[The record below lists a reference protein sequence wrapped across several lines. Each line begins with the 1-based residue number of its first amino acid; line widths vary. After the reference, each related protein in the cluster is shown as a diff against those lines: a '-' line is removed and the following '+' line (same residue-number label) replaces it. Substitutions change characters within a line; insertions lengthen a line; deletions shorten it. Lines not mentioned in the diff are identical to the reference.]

1 MIPFS
6 TFVPSFLFKI
16 ISNICL
22 RKKGRTSKKT
32 KEKRRIHHGIEIP
45 CFLRQLINKMKT
57 ITWPILALMAL
68 CTVIGLD
75 DIMYNFQNQ
84 GMPVITSWIIMCL
97 LYVTPYSLMVGQ
109 LGSTFDKEGGGLSS
123 WVRGT
128 DGEFLGYFTAWTYWA
143 ASIPYA
149 VDSANEIIVDLG
161 WAVTGTGTK
170 DFQYKIPTSLF
181 AILTFVVFII
191 FIIVEHHFSNSME
204 FLSTIGGGLM
214 IIMVILFVILAFFGL
229 VKSGGHM
236 ATKNFGFH
244 SIVPDFNLHYWST
257 VGMLIYAMNGCE
269 LVAPYVTKMKKPKT
283 DFPKAMIA
291 LAVMTA
297 FLTILGSFALGIYFD
312 ANHIPNDLK
321 MNGAYY
327 LFDMLGEQFGM
338 GHFLLYFWAWTS
350 LFFNCALVAVLLDAM
365 TRMLI
370 SDTGDKYMPKFL
382 RKKDKNGL
390 PVNGYILTV
399 ALSSFI
405 MILGIFLPDMND
417 IFNWLLNLNSIISPG
432 VTCWIFY
439 SFMRVRK
446 NSKKYPSKYVYIKN
460 DKVAWLVGIALL
472 IVTAVATILG
482 FAPQD
487 IKQGTGLWWYE
498 LIINIVTVVVLIGL
512 GAILPGIRR
521 REVEYGVAFDKAQWI
536 WMGILIIGS
545 IILDIW
551 LGSTKIPLRIAMIVI
566 QAVIALILTW
576 LVGRRKPAN
585 ATK

>member
-1 MIPFS
+1 MDDLTS
-6 TFVPSFLFKI
+6 T
-16 ISNICL
+16 
-22 RKKGRTSKKT
+22 
-32 KEKRRIHHGIEIP
+32 
-45 CFLRQLINKMKT
+45 NKMKA
-57 ITWPILALMAL
+57 ITWPVLTLMAL

-109 LGSTFDKEGGGLSS
+109 LGSTFSEEGGGLSS

-161 WAVTGTGTK
+161 WALTGSKG
-170 DFQYKIPTSLF
+170 FQDKIPTTMF
-181 AILTFVVFII
+181 AALTFVVFIV
-191 FIIVEHHFSNSME
+191 FIIVEHHFANSME
-204 FLSTIGGGLM
+204 FLSSIGGGLM
-214 IIMVILFVILAFFGL
+214 VIMTVLFVFLAFVGL
-229 VKSGGHM
+229 AKSGGHM
-236 ATKNFGFH
+236 ATQPFTWHTIIPKF
-244 SIVPDFNLHYWST
+244 DLHYWST

-269 LVAPYVTKMKKPKT
+269 LVAPYVTKMKKPKS
-283 DFPKAMIA
+283 DFPKAMIT
-291 LAVMTA
+291 LAIMTA
-297 FLTILGSFALGIYFD
+297 FLTILGSFSLGIYFD
-312 ANHIPNDLK
+312 AYHIPNDLK

-327 LFDMLGEQFGM
+327 VFDMVGKQFGM
-338 GHFLLYFWAWTS
+338 GKFLLYLWAWTS
-350 LFFNCALVAVLLDAM
+350 LLFNCALVAVLLDAM

-390 PVNGYILTV
+390 PINGYILTV

-417 IFNWLLNLNSIISPG
+417 IFNWLLNLNSIVSPG

-460 DKVAWLVGIALL
+460 DKLAWLVGLALL
-472 IVTAVATILG
+472 VVTAVATILG

-487 IKQGTGLWWYE
+487 VKQGSGLWWYE
-498 LIINIVTVVVLIGL
+498 LIINIVAVIVLIGL

-521 REVEYGVAFDKAQWI
+521 REEEYGIAFDKSQWI

-545 IILDIW
+545 IILDVW
-551 LGSTKIPLRIAMIVI
+551 LGSTKIPMRITMIIVEAI
-566 QAVIALILTW
+566 LALILTW
-576 LVGRRKPAN
+576 LVGRRKPLGA
-585 ATK
+585 AK

>member
-1 MIPFS
+1 MDDLTS
-6 TFVPSFLFKI
+6 T
-16 ISNICL
+16 
-22 RKKGRTSKKT
+22 
-32 KEKRRIHHGIEIP
+32 
-45 CFLRQLINKMKT
+45 NKMKA
-57 ITWPILALMAL
+57 ITWPVLTLMAL

-109 LGSTFDKEGGGLSS
+109 LGSTFSEEGGGLSS

-161 WAVTGTGTK
+161 WALTGSKG
-170 DFQYKIPTSLF
+170 FQDKIPTTMF
-181 AILTFVVFII
+181 AALTFVVFIV
-191 FIIVEHHFSNSME
+191 FIIVEHHFANSME
-204 FLSTIGGGLM
+204 FLSSIGGGLM
-214 IIMVILFVILAFFGL
+214 VIMTVLFVFLAFVGL
-229 VKSGGHM
+229 AKSGGHM
-236 ATKNFGFH
+236 ATQPFTWHTIIPKF
-244 SIVPDFNLHYWST
+244 DLHYWST

-269 LVAPYVTKMKKPKT
+269 LVAPYVTKMKKPKS
-283 DFPKAMIA
+283 DFPKAMIT
-291 LAVMTA
+291 LAIMTA
-297 FLTILGSFALGIYFD
+297 FLTILGSFSLGIYFD
-312 ANHIPNDLK
+312 AYHIPNDLK

-327 LFDMLGEQFGM
+327 VFDMVGKQFGM
-338 GHFLLYFWAWTS
+338 GKFLLYLWAWTS
-350 LFFNCALVAVLLDAM
+350 LLFNCALVAVLLDAM

-390 PVNGYILTV
+390 PINGYILTV

-417 IFNWLLNLNSIISPG
+417 IFNWLLNLNSIVSPG

-460 DKVAWLVGIALL
+460 DKLAWLVGLALL
-472 IVTAVATILG
+472 VVTAVATILG

-487 IKQGTGLWWYE
+487 VKQGSGLWWYE
-498 LIINIVTVVVLIGL
+498 LIINIVAVVVLIGL
-512 GAILPGIRR
+512 GAVLPGIRR
-521 REVEYGVAFDKAQWI
+521 REEEYGIAFDKSQWI
-536 WMGILIIGS
+536 WMGIIIIGS
-545 IILDIW
+545 IILDVW
-551 LGSTKIPLRIAMIVI
+551 LGSTKIPARITMIIVEAI
-566 QAVIALILTW
+566 AALIITW
-576 LVGRRKPAN
+576 IVGRRKPAN

>member
-1 MIPFS
+1 MDDLTS
-6 TFVPSFLFKI
+6 T
-16 ISNICL
+16 
-22 RKKGRTSKKT
+22 
-32 KEKRRIHHGIEIP
+32 
-45 CFLRQLINKMKT
+45 NKMKA
-57 ITWPILALMAL
+57 ITWPVLTLMAL

-109 LGSTFDKEGGGLSS
+109 LGSTFSEEGGGLSS

-161 WAVTGTGTK
+161 WAFTGSKG
-170 DFQYKIPTSLF
+170 FQDKIPTTMF
-181 AILTFVVFII
+181 AALTFVVFIV
-191 FIIVEHHFSNSME
+191 FIIVEHHFANSME
-204 FLSTIGGGLM
+204 FLSSIGGGLM
-214 IIMVILFVILAFFGL
+214 VIMTVLFVFLAFVGL
-229 VKSGGHM
+229 AKSGGHM
-236 ATKNFGFH
+236 ATQPFTWHTIIPKF
-244 SIVPDFNLHYWST
+244 DLHYWST

-269 LVAPYVTKMKKPKT
+269 LVAPYVTKMKKPKS
-283 DFPKAMIA
+283 DFPKAMIT
-291 LAVMTA
+291 LAIMTA

-312 ANHIPNDLK
+312 AYHIPNDLK

-327 LFDMLGEQFGM
+327 VFDMVGKQFGM
-338 GHFLLYFWAWTS
+338 GKFLLYLWAWTS
-350 LFFNCALVAVLLDAM
+350 LLFNCALVAVLLDAM

-390 PVNGYILTV
+390 PINGYILTV

-417 IFNWLLNLNSIISPG
+417 IFNWLLNLNSIVSPG

-460 DKVAWLVGIALL
+460 DKLAWLVGLALL
-472 IVTAVATILG
+472 VVTAVATILG

-487 IKQGTGLWWYE
+487 VKQGSGLWWYE
-498 LIINIVTVVVLIGL
+498 LIINIVAVIVLIGL

-521 REVEYGVAFDKAQWI
+521 REEEYGIAFDKSQWI

-545 IILDIW
+545 IILDVW
-551 LGSTKIPLRIAMIVI
+551 LGSTKIPARITMIIVEAI
-566 QAVIALILTW
+566 AALIITW
-576 LVGRRKPAN
+576 IVGRRKPAN

>member
-1 MIPFS
+1 MDDLTS
-6 TFVPSFLFKI
+6 TS
-16 ISNICL
+16 
-22 RKKGRTSKKT
+22 
-32 KEKRRIHHGIEIP
+32 
-45 CFLRQLINKMKT
+45 KMKT
-57 ITWPILALMAL
+57 ISWPVLTLMAL

-109 LGSTFDKEGGGLSS
+109 LGSTFSNEGGGLSS

-161 WAVTGTGTK
+161 WALTGSKG
-170 DFQYKIPTSLF
+170 FQDKIPTTMF
-181 AILTFVVFII
+181 AALTFVVFIV
-191 FIIVEHHFSNSME
+191 FIIVEHHFANSME
-204 FLSTIGGGLM
+204 FLSSIGGGLM
-214 IIMVILFVILAFFGL
+214 VIMTVLFVLLAFVGL
-229 VKSGGHM
+229 AKSGGHM
-236 ATKNFGFH
+236 ATQPFTWH
-244 SIVPDFNLHYWST
+244 TIVPKFDLHYWST

-269 LVAPYVTKMKKPKT
+269 LVAPYVTKMKKPKS

-291 LAVMTA
+291 LAIMTA

-312 ANHIPNDLK
+312 AYHIPNDLK

-327 LFDMLGEQFGM
+327 VFQMVGEQFGM
-338 GHFLLYFWAWTS
+338 GKFLLYLWAWTS
-350 LFFNCALVAVLLDAM
+350 LLFNCALVAVLLDAM

-390 PVNGYILTV
+390 PINGYILTV

-417 IFNWLLNLNSIISPG
+417 IFNWLLNLNSIVSPG

-439 SFMRVRK
+439 SFMRIRK
-446 NSKKYPSKYVYIKN
+446 NSAKYPSKYVYIKN
-460 DKVAWLVGIALL
+460 DKLAWLVGLALL

-487 IKQGTGLWWYE
+487 VKHGSGLWWYE
-498 LIINIVTVVVLIGL
+498 LIINIVAVIVLIGL

-521 REVEYGVAFDKAQWI
+521 REEEYGIAFDKSQWI

-545 IILDIW
+545 IILDVW
-551 LGSTKIPLRIAMIVI
+551 LGSTNLSMKIAMII
-566 QAVIALILTW
+566 IEAIIALIATW
-576 LVGRRKPAN
+576 LVGRRKPQG

>member
-1 MIPFS
+1 MDDLTS
-6 TFVPSFLFKI
+6 T
-16 ISNICL
+16 
-22 RKKGRTSKKT
+22 
-32 KEKRRIHHGIEIP
+32 
-45 CFLRQLINKMKT
+45 NKMKA
-57 ITWPILALMAL
+57 ITWPVLTLMAL

-109 LGSTFDKEGGGLSS
+109 LGSTFSEEGGGLSS

-161 WAVTGTGTK
+161 WALTGSKG
-170 DFQYKIPTSLF
+170 FQDKIPTTMF
-181 AILTFVVFII
+181 AALTFVVFIV
-191 FIIVEHHFSNSME
+191 FIIVEHHFANSME
-204 FLSTIGGGLM
+204 FLSSIGGGLM
-214 IIMVILFVILAFFGL
+214 VIMTVLFVFLAFVGL
-229 VKSGGHM
+229 AKSGGHM
-236 ATKNFGFH
+236 ATQPFTWHTIIPKF
-244 SIVPDFNLHYWST
+244 DLHYWST

-269 LVAPYVTKMKKPKT
+269 LVAPYVTKMKKPKS
-283 DFPKAMIA
+283 DFPKAMIT
-291 LAVMTA
+291 LAIMTA

-312 ANHIPNDLK
+312 AYHIPNDLK

-327 LFDMLGEQFGM
+327 VFDMVGKQFGM
-338 GHFLLYFWAWTS
+338 GKFLLYLWAWTS
-350 LFFNCALVAVLLDAM
+350 LLFNCALVAVLLDAM

-390 PVNGYILTV
+390 PINGYILTV

-417 IFNWLLNLNSIISPG
+417 IFNWLLNLNSIVSPG

-460 DKVAWLVGIALL
+460 DKLAWLVGLALL
-472 IVTAVATILG
+472 VVTAVATILG

-487 IKQGTGLWWYE
+487 VKHGSGLWWYE
-498 LIINIVTVVVLIGL
+498 LIINIVAVIVLIGL

-521 REVEYGVAFDKAQWI
+521 REEEYGIAFDRSQWI
-536 WMGILIIGS
+536 WMGIIIIGS
-545 IILDIW
+545 IILDVW
-551 LGSTKIPLRIAMIVI
+551 LGSTKIPMRIAMIINEAIV
-566 QAVIALILTW
+566 ALIATW
-576 LVGRRKPAN
+576 LVGRRKPQN

>member
-1 MIPFS
+1 MDDLTS
-6 TFVPSFLFKI
+6 T
-16 ISNICL
+16 
-22 RKKGRTSKKT
+22 
-32 KEKRRIHHGIEIP
+32 
-45 CFLRQLINKMKT
+45 NKMKA
-57 ITWPILALMAL
+57 ITWPVLTLMAL

-109 LGSTFDKEGGGLSS
+109 LGSTFSEEGGGLSS

-161 WAVTGTGTK
+161 WALTGSKG
-170 DFQYKIPTSLF
+170 FQDKIPTTMF
-181 AILTFVVFII
+181 AALTFVVFIV
-191 FIIVEHHFSNSME
+191 FIVVEHHFANSME
-204 FLSTIGGGLM
+204 FLSSIGGGLM
-214 IIMVILFVILAFFGL
+214 VIMTVLFVFLAFVGL
-229 VKSGGHM
+229 AKSGGHM
-236 ATKNFGFH
+236 ATQPFTWHTIIPKF
-244 SIVPDFNLHYWST
+244 DLHYWST

-269 LVAPYVTKMKKPKT
+269 LVAPYVTKMKKPKS
-283 DFPKAMIA
+283 DFPKAMIT
-291 LAVMTA
+291 LAIMTA
-297 FLTILGSFALGIYFD
+297 FLTILGSFSLGIYFD
-312 ANHIPNDLK
+312 AYHIPNDLK

-327 LFDMLGEQFGM
+327 VFDMVGKQFGM
-338 GHFLLYFWAWTS
+338 GKFLLYLWAWTS
-350 LFFNCALVAVLLDAM
+350 LLFNCALVAVLLDAM

-390 PVNGYILTV
+390 PINGYILTV

-417 IFNWLLNLNSIISPG
+417 IFNWLLNLNSIVSPG

-460 DKVAWLVGIALL
+460 DKLAWLVGLALL
-472 IVTAVATILG
+472 VVTAVATILG

-487 IKQGTGLWWYE
+487 VKQGSGLWWYE
-498 LIINIVTVVVLIGL
+498 LIINIVAVIVLIGL

-521 REVEYGVAFDKAQWI
+521 REEEYGIAFDKSQWI

-545 IILDIW
+545 IILGVW
-551 LGSTKIPLRIAMIVI
+551 LGSTKIPARITMIIVEAI
-566 QAVIALILTW
+566 AALIITW
-576 LVGRRKPAN
+576 LVGRRKPQGA
-585 ATK
+585 AK

>member
-1 MIPFS
+1 MDDLTS
-6 TFVPSFLFKI
+6 T
-16 ISNICL
+16 
-22 RKKGRTSKKT
+22 
-32 KEKRRIHHGIEIP
+32 
-45 CFLRQLINKMKT
+45 NKMKA
-57 ITWPILALMAL
+57 ITWPVLTLMAL

-109 LGSTFDKEGGGLSS
+109 LGSTFSEEGGGLSS

-161 WAVTGTGTK
+161 WALTGSKG
-170 DFQYKIPTSLF
+170 FQDKIPTTMF
-181 AILTFVVFII
+181 AALTFVVFIV
-191 FIIVEHHFSNSME
+191 FIIVEHHFANSME
-204 FLSTIGGGLM
+204 FLSSIGGGLM
-214 IIMVILFVILAFFGL
+214 VIMTVLFVFLAFVGL
-229 VKSGGHM
+229 AKSGGHM
-236 ATKNFGFH
+236 ATQPFTWHTIIPKF
-244 SIVPDFNLHYWST
+244 DLHYWST

-269 LVAPYVTKMKKPKT
+269 LVAPYVTKMKKPKS
-283 DFPKAMIA
+283 DFPKAMIT
-291 LAVMTA
+291 LAIMTA

-312 ANHIPNDLK
+312 AYHIPNDLK

-327 LFDMLGEQFGM
+327 VFDMVGKQFGM
-338 GHFLLYFWAWTS
+338 GKFLLYLWAWTS
-350 LFFNCALVAVLLDAM
+350 LLFNCALVAVLLDAM

-390 PVNGYILTV
+390 PINGYILTV

-460 DKVAWLVGIALL
+460 DKLAWLVGLALL
-472 IVTAVATILG
+472 VVTAVATILG

-487 IKQGTGLWWYE
+487 VKQGSGLWWYE
-498 LIINIVTVVVLIGL
+498 LIINIVAVIVLIGL

-521 REVEYGVAFDKAQWI
+521 REEEYGIAFDKSQWI
-536 WMGILIIGS
+536 WMGIIIIGS
-545 IILDIW
+545 IILDVW
-551 LGSTKIPLRIAMIVI
+551 LGSTKIPARITMIIVEAI
-566 QAVIALILTW
+566 AALIITW
-576 LVGRRKPAN
+576 IVGRRKPQQ
-585 ATK
+585 ATI

>member
-1 MIPFS
+1 MDDLTS
-6 TFVPSFLFKI
+6 T
-16 ISNICL
+16 
-22 RKKGRTSKKT
+22 
-32 KEKRRIHHGIEIP
+32 
-45 CFLRQLINKMKT
+45 NKMKA
-57 ITWPILALMAL
+57 ITWPVLTLMAL

-109 LGSTFDKEGGGLSS
+109 LGSTFSEEGGGLSS

-161 WAVTGTGTK
+161 WALTGSKG
-170 DFQYKIPTSLF
+170 FQDKIPTTMF
-181 AILTFVVFII
+181 AALTFVVFIV
-191 FIIVEHHFSNSME
+191 FIIVEHHFANSME
-204 FLSTIGGGLM
+204 FLSSIGGGLM
-214 IIMVILFVILAFFGL
+214 VIMTVLFVFLAFVGL
-229 VKSGGHM
+229 AKSGGHM
-236 ATKNFGFH
+236 ATQPFTWHTIIPKF
-244 SIVPDFNLHYWST
+244 DLHYWST

-269 LVAPYVTKMKKPKT
+269 LVAPYVTKMKKPKS
-283 DFPKAMIA
+283 DFPKAMIT
-291 LAVMTA
+291 LAIMTA

-312 ANHIPNDLK
+312 AYHIPNDLK

-327 LFDMLGEQFGM
+327 VFDMVGKQFGM
-338 GHFLLYFWAWTS
+338 GKFLLYLWAWTS
-350 LFFNCALVAVLLDAM
+350 LLFNCALVAVLLDAM

-390 PVNGYILTV
+390 PINGYILTV

-417 IFNWLLNLNSIISPG
+417 IFNWLLNLNSIVSPG

-460 DKVAWLVGIALL
+460 DKLAWLVGLALL
-472 IVTAVATILG
+472 LVTAVATILG

-487 IKQGTGLWWYE
+487 VKQGSGLWWYE
-498 LIINIVTVVVLIGL
+498 LIINIVAVIVLIGL

-521 REVEYGVAFDKAQWI
+521 REEEYGIAFDRSQWI
-536 WMGILIIGS
+536 WMGIIIVGS
-545 IILDIW
+545 IILDVW
-551 LGSTKIPLRIAMIVI
+551 LGSTKIPMRIAMIIIEAIV
-566 QAVIALILTW
+566 ALIATW
-576 LVGRRKPAN
+576 LVGRRKPQN

>member
-1 MIPFS
+1 MDDLTS
-6 TFVPSFLFKI
+6 T
-16 ISNICL
+16 
-22 RKKGRTSKKT
+22 
-32 KEKRRIHHGIEIP
+32 
-45 CFLRQLINKMKT
+45 NKMKA
-57 ITWPILALMAL
+57 ITWPVLTLMAL

-109 LGSTFDKEGGGLSS
+109 LGSTFSEEGGGLSS

-161 WAVTGTGTK
+161 WALTGSKG
-170 DFQYKIPTSLF
+170 FQDKIPTTMF
-181 AILTFVVFII
+181 AALTFVVFIV
-191 FIIVEHHFSNSME
+191 FIIVEHHFANSME
-204 FLSTIGGGLM
+204 FLSSIGGGLM
-214 IIMVILFVILAFFGL
+214 VIMTVLFVFLAFVGL
-229 VKSGGHM
+229 AKSGGHM
-236 ATKNFGFH
+236 ATQPFTRHTIIPKF
-244 SIVPDFNLHYWST
+244 DLHYWST

-269 LVAPYVTKMKKPKT
+269 LVAPYVTKMKKPKS
-283 DFPKAMIA
+283 DFPKAMIT
-291 LAVMTA
+291 LAIMTA

-312 ANHIPNDLK
+312 AYHIPNDLK

-327 LFDMLGEQFGM
+327 VFDMVGKQFGM
-338 GHFLLYFWAWTS
+338 GKFLLYLWAWTS
-350 LFFNCALVAVLLDAM
+350 LLFNCALVAVLLDAM

-390 PVNGYILTV
+390 PINGYILTV

-417 IFNWLLNLNSIISPG
+417 IFNWLLNLNSIVSPG

-460 DKVAWLVGIALL
+460 DKLAWLVGLALL
-472 IVTAVATILG
+472 VVTAVATILG

-487 IKQGTGLWWYE
+487 VKQGSGLWWYE
-498 LIINIVTVVVLIGL
+498 LIINIVAVIVLIGL
-512 GAILPGIRR
+512 GTILPGIRR
-521 REVEYGVAFDKAQWI
+521 REEEYGIAFDKSQWI

-551 LGSTKIPLRIAMIVI
+551 LGSTKLPMRIALIVI
-566 QAVIALILTW
+566 EAVVALILTW

>member
-1 MIPFS
+1 MDDLTS
-6 TFVPSFLFKI
+6 T
-16 ISNICL
+16 
-22 RKKGRTSKKT
+22 
-32 KEKRRIHHGIEIP
+32 
-45 CFLRQLINKMKT
+45 NKMKA
-57 ITWPILALMAL
+57 ITWPVLTLMAL

-109 LGSTFDKEGGGLSS
+109 LGSTFSEEGGGLSS

-161 WAVTGTGTK
+161 WALTGSKG
-170 DFQYKIPTSLF
+170 FQDKIPTTMF
-181 AILTFVVFII
+181 AALTFVVFIV
-191 FIIVEHHFSNSME
+191 FIIVEHHFANSME
-204 FLSTIGGGLM
+204 FLSSIGGGLM
-214 IIMVILFVILAFFGL
+214 VIMTVLFVFLAFVGL
-229 VKSGGHM
+229 AKSGGHM
-236 ATKNFGFH
+236 ATQPFTWHTIIPKF
-244 SIVPDFNLHYWST
+244 DLHYWST

-269 LVAPYVTKMKKPKT
+269 LVAPYVTKMKKPKS
-283 DFPKAMIA
+283 DFPKAMIT
-291 LAVMTA
+291 LAIMTA

-312 ANHIPNDLK
+312 AYHIPNDLK

-327 LFDMLGEQFGM
+327 VFDMVGKQFGM
-338 GHFLLYFWAWTS
+338 GKFLLYLWAWTS
-350 LFFNCALVAVLLDAM
+350 LLFNCALVAVLLDAM

-390 PVNGYILTV
+390 PINGYILTV

-417 IFNWLLNLNSIISPG
+417 IFNWLLNLNSIVSPG

-460 DKVAWLVGIALL
+460 DKLAWLVGLALL
-472 IVTAVATILG
+472 VVTAVATILG

-487 IKQGTGLWWYE
+487 VKQGSGLWWYE
-498 LIINIVTVVVLIGL
+498 LIINIVAVIVLIGL

-521 REVEYGVAFDKAQWI
+521 REEEYGIAFDKSQWI

-545 IILDIW
+545 IILDVW
-551 LGSTKIPLRIAMIVI
+551 LGSTKISARITMIIVEAI
-566 QAVIALILTW
+566 AALIITW
-576 LVGRRKPAN
+576 IVGRRKPAN

>member
-1 MIPFS
+1 MDDLTS
-6 TFVPSFLFKI
+6 T
-16 ISNICL
+16 
-22 RKKGRTSKKT
+22 
-32 KEKRRIHHGIEIP
+32 
-45 CFLRQLINKMKT
+45 NKMKA
-57 ITWPILALMAL
+57 ITWPVLTLMAL

-109 LGSTFDKEGGGLSS
+109 LGSTFSEEGGGLSS

-161 WAVTGTGTK
+161 WALTGSKG
-170 DFQYKIPTSLF
+170 FQDKIPTTMF
-181 AILTFVVFII
+181 AALTFVVFIV
-191 FIIVEHHFSNSME
+191 FIIVEHHFANSME
-204 FLSTIGGGLM
+204 FLSSIGGGLM
-214 IIMVILFVILAFFGL
+214 VIMTVLFVFLAFVGL
-229 VKSGGHM
+229 AKSGGHM
-236 ATKNFGFH
+236 ATQPFTWHTIIPKF
-244 SIVPDFNLHYWST
+244 DLHYWST

-269 LVAPYVTKMKKPKT
+269 LVAPYVTKMKKPKS
-283 DFPKAMIA
+283 DFPKAMIT
-291 LAVMTA
+291 LAIMTA
-297 FLTILGSFALGIYFD
+297 FLTILGSFSLGIYFD
-312 ANHIPNDLK
+312 AYHIPNDLK

-327 LFDMLGEQFGM
+327 VFDMVGKQFGM
-338 GHFLLYFWAWTS
+338 GKFLLYLWAWTS
-350 LFFNCALVAVLLDAM
+350 LLFNCALVAVLLDAM

-390 PVNGYILTV
+390 PINGYILTV

-417 IFNWLLNLNSIISPG
+417 IFNWLLNLNSIVSPG

-460 DKVAWLVGIALL
+460 DKLAWLVGLALL
-472 IVTAVATILG
+472 VVTAVATILG

-487 IKQGTGLWWYE
+487 VKQGTGLWWYE
-498 LIINIVTVVVLIGL
+498 LIINIVAVVVLIGL
-512 GAILPGIRR
+512 GAVLPGIRR
-521 REVEYGVAFDKAQWI
+521 REEEYGIAFDKSQWI
-536 WMGILIIGS
+536 WMGIIIIGS
-545 IILDIW
+545 IILDVW
-551 LGSTKIPLRIAMIVI
+551 LGSTKIPARITMIIVEAI
-566 QAVIALILTW
+566 AALIITW
-576 LVGRRKPAN
+576 IVGRRKPAN

>member
-1 MIPFS
+1 MDDLTS
-6 TFVPSFLFKI
+6 T
-16 ISNICL
+16 
-22 RKKGRTSKKT
+22 
-32 KEKRRIHHGIEIP
+32 
-45 CFLRQLINKMKT
+45 NKMKA
-57 ITWPILALMAL
+57 ITWPVLTLMAL

-109 LGSTFDKEGGGLSS
+109 LGSTFSEEGGGLSS

-161 WAVTGTGTK
+161 WALTGSKG
-170 DFQYKIPTSLF
+170 FQDKIPTTMF
-181 AILTFVVFII
+181 AALTFVVFIV
-191 FIIVEHHFSNSME
+191 FIIVEHHFANSME
-204 FLSTIGGGLM
+204 FLSSIGGGLM
-214 IIMVILFVILAFFGL
+214 VIMTVLFVFLAFVGL
-229 VKSGGHM
+229 AKSGGHM
-236 ATKNFGFH
+236 ATQPFTWHTIIPKF
-244 SIVPDFNLHYWST
+244 DLHYWST

-269 LVAPYVTKMKKPKT
+269 LVAPYVTKMKKPKS
-283 DFPKAMIA
+283 DFPKAMIT
-291 LAVMTA
+291 LAIMTA
-297 FLTILGSFALGIYFD
+297 FLTILGSFSLGIYFD
-312 ANHIPNDLK
+312 AYHIPNDLK

-327 LFDMLGEQFGM
+327 VFDMVGKQFGM
-338 GHFLLYFWAWTS
+338 GKFLLYLWAWTS
-350 LFFNCALVAVLLDAM
+350 LLFNCALVAVLLDAM

-390 PVNGYILTV
+390 PINGYILTV

-417 IFNWLLNLNSIISPG
+417 IFNWLLNLNSIVSPG

-460 DKVAWLVGIALL
+460 DKLAWLVGLALL
-472 IVTAVATILG
+472 VVTAVATILG

-487 IKQGTGLWWYE
+487 VKQGSGLWWYE
-498 LIINIVTVVVLIGL
+498 LIINIVAVIVLIGL

-521 REVEYGVAFDKAQWI
+521 REEEYGIAFDKSQWI

-545 IILDIW
+545 IILDVW
-551 LGSTKIPLRIAMIVI
+551 LGSTKIPARITMIIVEAI
-566 QAVIALILTW
+566 AALIITW

>member
-1 MIPFS
+1 MDDLTS
-6 TFVPSFLFKI
+6 T
-16 ISNICL
+16 
-22 RKKGRTSKKT
+22 
-32 KEKRRIHHGIEIP
+32 
-45 CFLRQLINKMKT
+45 NKMKA
-57 ITWPILALMAL
+57 ITWPVLTLMAL

-109 LGSTFDKEGGGLSS
+109 LGSTFSSEGGGLSS

-143 ASIPYA
+143 ASLPYA

-161 WAVTGTGTK
+161 WALTGSKG
-170 DFQYKIPTSLF
+170 FQDKIPTTMF
-181 AILTFVVFII
+181 AALTFVVFIV
-191 FIIVEHHFSNSME
+191 FIIVEHHFANSME
-204 FLSTIGGGLM
+204 FLSSIGGGLM
-214 IIMVILFVILAFFGL
+214 VIMTVLFVFLAFVGL
-229 VKSGGHM
+229 AKSGGHM
-236 ATKNFGFH
+236 ATQPFTWHTIIPKF
-244 SIVPDFNLHYWST
+244 DLHYWST

-269 LVAPYVTKMKKPKT
+269 LVAPYVTKMKKPKS

-291 LAVMTA
+291 LAIMTA

-312 ANHIPNDLK
+312 AYHIPNDLK

-327 LFDMLGEQFGM
+327 VFDMVGKQFGM
-338 GHFLLYFWAWTS
+338 GKFLLYLWAWTS
-350 LFFNCALVAVLLDAM
+350 LLFNCALVAVLLDAM

-390 PVNGYILTV
+390 PINGYILTV

-417 IFNWLLNLNSIISPG
+417 IFNWLLNLNSIVSPG

-460 DKVAWLVGIALL
+460 DKLAWLVGLALL
-472 IVTAVATILG
+472 LVTAVATILG

-487 IKQGTGLWWYE
+487 VKQGSGLWWYE
-498 LIINIVTVVVLIGL
+498 LIINIVAVIVLIGL

-521 REVEYGVAFDKAQWI
+521 REEEYGIAFDRSQWI
-536 WMGILIIGS
+536 WMGIIIIGS
-545 IILDIW
+545 IILDVW
-551 LGSTKIPLRIAMIVI
+551 LGSTKIPMRIAMIIIEAIV
-566 QAVIALILTW
+566 ALIATW
-576 LVGRRKPAN
+576 LVGRRKPQN

>member
-1 MIPFS
+1 MDDLTS
-6 TFVPSFLFKI
+6 T
-16 ISNICL
+16 
-22 RKKGRTSKKT
+22 
-32 KEKRRIHHGIEIP
+32 
-45 CFLRQLINKMKT
+45 NKMKA
-57 ITWPILALMAL
+57 ITWPVLTLMAL

-109 LGSTFDKEGGGLSS
+109 LGSTFSEEGGGLSS

-161 WAVTGTGTK
+161 WALTGSKG
-170 DFQYKIPTSLF
+170 FQDKIPTTMF
-181 AILTFVVFII
+181 AALTFVVFIV
-191 FIIVEHHFSNSME
+191 FIVVEHHFANSME
-204 FLSTIGGGLM
+204 FLSSIGGGLM
-214 IIMVILFVILAFFGL
+214 VIMTVLFVFLAFVGL
-229 VKSGGHM
+229 AKSGGHM
-236 ATKNFGFH
+236 ATQPFTWHTIIPKF
-244 SIVPDFNLHYWST
+244 DLHYWST

-269 LVAPYVTKMKKPKT
+269 LVAPYVTKMKKPKS
-283 DFPKAMIA
+283 DFPKAMIT
-291 LAVMTA
+291 LAIMTA

-312 ANHIPNDLK
+312 AYHIPNDLK

-327 LFDMLGEQFGM
+327 VFDMVGKQFGM
-338 GHFLLYFWAWTS
+338 GKFLLYLWAWTS
-350 LFFNCALVAVLLDAM
+350 LLFNCALVAVLLDAM

-390 PVNGYILTV
+390 PINGYILTV

-417 IFNWLLNLNSIISPG
+417 IFNWLLNLNSIVSPG

-460 DKVAWLVGIALL
+460 DKLAWIVGLALL
-472 IVTAVATILG
+472 VVTAVATILG

-487 IKQGTGLWWYE
+487 VKQGTGLWWYE
-498 LIINIVTVVVLIGL
+498 LIINIVAVVVLIGL
-512 GAILPGIRR
+512 GAVLPGIRR
-521 REVEYGVAFDKAQWI
+521 REEEYGIAFDKSQWI
-536 WMGILIIGS
+536 WMGIIIIGS
-545 IILDIW
+545 IILDVW
-551 LGSTKIPLRIAMIVI
+551 LGSTKIPARITMIIVEAI
-566 QAVIALILTW
+566 AALIITW
-576 LVGRRKPAN
+576 IVGRRKPAN

>member
-1 MIPFS
+1 MDDLTS
-6 TFVPSFLFKI
+6 T
-16 ISNICL
+16 
-22 RKKGRTSKKT
+22 
-32 KEKRRIHHGIEIP
+32 
-45 CFLRQLINKMKT
+45 NKMKT

-161 WAVTGTGTK
+161 WAVTGTK
-170 DFQYKIPTSLF
+170 DFQDKIPTSLF

-446 NSKKYPSKYVYIKN
+446 NSKKYPSKYVYIKS

>member
-1 MIPFS
+1 MDDLTS
-6 TFVPSFLFKI
+6 T
-16 ISNICL
+16 
-22 RKKGRTSKKT
+22 
-32 KEKRRIHHGIEIP
+32 
-45 CFLRQLINKMKT
+45 NKMKA
-57 ITWPILALMAL
+57 ITWPVLTLMAL

-109 LGSTFDKEGGGLSS
+109 LGSTFSEEGGGLSS

-161 WAVTGTGTK
+161 WALTGSKG
-170 DFQYKIPTSLF
+170 FQDKIPTTMF
-181 AILTFVVFII
+181 AALTFVVFIV
-191 FIIVEHHFSNSME
+191 FIIVEHHFANSME
-204 FLSTIGGGLM
+204 FLSSIGGGLM
-214 IIMVILFVILAFFGL
+214 VIMTVLFVFLAFVGL
-229 VKSGGHM
+229 AKSGGHM
-236 ATKNFGFH
+236 ATQPFTWHTIIPKF
-244 SIVPDFNLHYWST
+244 DLHYWST

-269 LVAPYVTKMKKPKT
+269 LVAPYVTKMKKPKS
-283 DFPKAMIA
+283 DFPKAMIT
-291 LAVMTA
+291 LAIMTA

-312 ANHIPNDLK
+312 AYHIPNDLK

-327 LFDMLGEQFGM
+327 VFDMVGKQFGM
-338 GHFLLYFWAWTS
+338 GKFLLYLWAWTS
-350 LFFNCALVAVLLDAM
+350 LLFNCALVAVLLDAM

-390 PVNGYILTV
+390 PINGYILTV

-417 IFNWLLNLNSIISPG
+417 IFNWLLNLNSIVSPG

-460 DKVAWLVGIALL
+460 DKLAWLVGLALL
-472 IVTAVATILG
+472 VVTAVATILG

-487 IKQGTGLWWYE
+487 VKHGSGLWWYE
-498 LIINIVTVVVLIGL
+498 LIINIVAVIVLIGL

-521 REVEYGVAFDKAQWI
+521 REEEYGIAFDRSQWI
-536 WMGILIIGS
+536 WMGIIIIGS
-545 IILDIW
+545 IILDVW
-551 LGSTKIPLRIAMIVI
+551 LGSTKIPMRIAMIIIEAIV
-566 QAVIALILTW
+566 ALIATW
-576 LVGRRKPAN
+576 LVGRRKPQN
-585 ATK
+585 TTK

>member
-1 MIPFS
+1 MDDLTS
-6 TFVPSFLFKI
+6 T
-16 ISNICL
+16 
-22 RKKGRTSKKT
+22 
-32 KEKRRIHHGIEIP
+32 
-45 CFLRQLINKMKT
+45 NKMKT

-161 WAVTGTGTK
+161 WAVTGTK

-236 ATKNFGFH
+236 AAKNFGFH
-244 SIVPDFNLHYWST
+244 SIVPDFDLHYWST

-370 SDTGDKYMPKFL
+370 SNTGDKYMPKFL

-521 REVEYGVAFDKAQWI
+521 REVEYGVAFDKVQWI

-576 LVGRRKPAN
+576 VVGRRKPAN

>member
-1 MIPFS
+1 MDDLTS
-6 TFVPSFLFKI
+6 T
-16 ISNICL
+16 
-22 RKKGRTSKKT
+22 
-32 KEKRRIHHGIEIP
+32 
-45 CFLRQLINKMKT
+45 NKMKA
-57 ITWPILALMAL
+57 ITWPVLTLMAL

-109 LGSTFDKEGGGLSS
+109 LGSTFSEEGGGLSS

-161 WAVTGTGTK
+161 WALTGSKG
-170 DFQYKIPTSLF
+170 FQDKIPTTMF
-181 AILTFVVFII
+181 AALTFVVFIV
-191 FIIVEHHFSNSME
+191 FIIVEHHFANSME
-204 FLSTIGGGLM
+204 FLSSIGGGLM
-214 IIMVILFVILAFFGL
+214 VIMTVLFVFLAFVGL
-229 VKSGGHM
+229 AKSGGHM
-236 ATKNFGFH
+236 ATQPFTWHTIIPKF
-244 SIVPDFNLHYWST
+244 DLHYWST

-269 LVAPYVTKMKKPKT
+269 LVAPYVTKMKKPKS
-283 DFPKAMIA
+283 DFPKAMIT
-291 LAVMTA
+291 LAIMTA
-297 FLTILGSFALGIYFD
+297 FLTILGSFSLGIYFD
-312 ANHIPNDLK
+312 AYHIPNDLK

-327 LFDMLGEQFGM
+327 VFDMVGKQFGM
-338 GHFLLYFWAWTS
+338 GKFLLYLWAWTS
-350 LFFNCALVAVLLDAM
+350 LLFNCALVAVLLDAM

-390 PVNGYILTV
+390 PINGYILTV

-417 IFNWLLNLNSIISPG
+417 IFNWLLNLNSIVSPG

-460 DKVAWLVGIALL
+460 DKLAWLVGLALL
-472 IVTAVATILG
+472 VVTAVATILG

-487 IKQGTGLWWYE
+487 VKQGSGLWWYE
-498 LIINIVTVVVLIGL
+498 LIINIVAVIVLIGL

-521 REVEYGVAFDKAQWI
+521 REEEYGIAFDKSQWI
-536 WMGILIIGS
+536 WMGIIIIGS
-545 IILDIW
+545 IILDVW
-551 LGSTKIPLRIAMIVI
+551 LGSTKIPARITMIIVEAI
-566 QAVIALILTW
+566 AALIITW
-576 LVGRRKPAN
+576 IVGRRKPQQ

>member
-1 MIPFS
+1 MDDLTS
-6 TFVPSFLFKI
+6 TK
-16 ISNICL
+16 
-22 RKKGRTSKKT
+22 
-32 KEKRRIHHGIEIP
+32 
-45 CFLRQLINKMKT
+45 KMKA
-57 ITWPILALMAL
+57 ITWPVLTLMAL

-109 LGSTFDKEGGGLSS
+109 LGSTFSEEGGGLSS

-161 WAVTGTGTK
+161 WALTGSKG
-170 DFQYKIPTSLF
+170 FQDKIPTTMF
-181 AILTFVVFII
+181 AALTFVVFIV
-191 FIIVEHHFSNSME
+191 FIIVEHHFANSME
-204 FLSTIGGGLM
+204 FLSSIGGGLM
-214 IIMVILFVILAFFGL
+214 VIMTVLFVFLAFVGL
-229 VKSGGHM
+229 AKSGGHM
-236 ATKNFGFH
+236 ATQPFTWHTIIPKF
-244 SIVPDFNLHYWST
+244 DLHYWST

-269 LVAPYVTKMKKPKT
+269 LVAPYVTKMKKPKS
-283 DFPKAMIA
+283 DFPKAMIT
-291 LAVMTA
+291 LAIMTA
-297 FLTILGSFALGIYFD
+297 FLTILGSFSLGIYFD
-312 ANHIPNDLK
+312 AYHIPNDLK

-327 LFDMLGEQFGM
+327 VFDMVGKQFGM
-338 GHFLLYFWAWTS
+338 GKFLLYLWAWTS
-350 LFFNCALVAVLLDAM
+350 LLFNCALVAVLLDAM

-390 PVNGYILTV
+390 PINGYILTV

-417 IFNWLLNLNSIISPG
+417 IFNWLLNLNSIVSPG

-460 DKVAWLVGIALL
+460 DKLAWLVGLALL
-472 IVTAVATILG
+472 VVTAVATILG

-487 IKQGTGLWWYE
+487 VKQGSGLWWYE
-498 LIINIVTVVVLIGL
+498 LIINIVAVIVLIGL

-521 REVEYGVAFDKAQWI
+521 REEEYGIAFDKSQWI

-545 IILDIW
+545 IILDVW
-551 LGSTKIPLRIAMIVI
+551 LGSTKIPMRITMIIVEAI
-566 QAVIALILTW
+566 LALILTW
-576 LVGRRKPAN
+576 LVGRRKPQGA
-585 ATK
+585 AK

>member
-1 MIPFS
+1 MQL
-6 TFVPSFLFKI
+6 TL
-16 ISNICL
+16 L
-22 RKKGRTSKKT
+22 T
-32 KEKRRIHHGIEIP
+32 KS
-45 CFLRQLINKMKT
+45 LL
-57 ITWPILALMAL
+57 TWS
-68 CTVIGLD
+68 V
-75 DIMYNFQNQ
+75 
-84 GMPVITSWIIMCL
+84 
-97 LYVTPYSLMVGQ
+97 
-109 LGSTFDKEGGGLSS
+109 
-123 WVRGT
+123 
-128 DGEFLGYFTAWTYWA
+128 
-143 ASIPYA
+143 
-149 VDSANEIIVDLG
+149 
-161 WAVTGTGTK
+161 TGTK

-498 LIINIVTVVVLIGL
+498 LIINIITVIVLIGL
-512 GAILPGIRR
+512 GAILLDDVKLNTALLLIKHNGF
-521 REVEYGVAFDKAQWI
+521 GWAF
-536 WMGILIIGS
+536 
-545 IILDIW
+545 
-551 LGSTKIPLRIAMIVI
+551 
-566 QAVIALILTW
+566 
-576 LVGRRKPAN
+576 
-585 ATK
+585 

>member
-1 MIPFS
+1 MDDLTS
-6 TFVPSFLFKI
+6 T
-16 ISNICL
+16 
-22 RKKGRTSKKT
+22 
-32 KEKRRIHHGIEIP
+32 
-45 CFLRQLINKMKT
+45 NKMKA
-57 ITWPILALMAL
+57 ITWPVLTLMAL

-109 LGSTFDKEGGGLSS
+109 LGSTFSSEGGGLSS

-143 ASIPYA
+143 ASLPYA

-161 WAVTGTGTK
+161 WALTGSKG
-170 DFQYKIPTSLF
+170 FQDKIPTTMF
-181 AILTFVVFII
+181 AALTFVVFIV
-191 FIIVEHHFSNSME
+191 FIIVEHHFANSME
-204 FLSTIGGGLM
+204 FLSSIGGGLM
-214 IIMVILFVILAFFGL
+214 VIMTVLFVFLAFVGL
-229 VKSGGHM
+229 AKSGGHM
-236 ATKNFGFH
+236 ATQPFTWHTIIPKF
-244 SIVPDFNLHYWST
+244 DLHYWST

-269 LVAPYVTKMKKPKT
+269 LVAPYVTKMKKPKS

-291 LAVMTA
+291 LAIMTA

-312 ANHIPNDLK
+312 AYHIPNDLK

-327 LFDMLGEQFGM
+327 VFDMVGKQFGM
-338 GHFLLYFWAWTS
+338 GKFLLYLWAWTS
-350 LFFNCALVAVLLDAM
+350 LLFNCALVAVLLDAM

-390 PVNGYILTV
+390 PINGYILTV

-417 IFNWLLNLNSIISPG
+417 IFNWLLNLNSIVSPG

-460 DKVAWLVGIALL
+460 DKLAWLVGLALL
-472 IVTAVATILG
+472 VVTAVATILG

-487 IKQGTGLWWYE
+487 VKQGSGLWWYE
-498 LIINIVTVVVLIGL
+498 LIINIVAVIVLIGL

-521 REVEYGVAFDKAQWI
+521 REEEYDIAFDRSQWI
-536 WMGILIIGS
+536 WMGILITGS
-545 IILDIW
+545 IVLDVW
-551 LGSTKIPLRIAMIVI
+551 LGSTKIPMRIAMIIIEAIV
-566 QAVIALILTW
+566 ALIATW
-576 LVGRRKPAN
+576 LVGRRKPQN

>member
-1 MIPFS
+1 MDDLTS
-6 TFVPSFLFKI
+6 TK
-16 ISNICL
+16 
-22 RKKGRTSKKT
+22 
-32 KEKRRIHHGIEIP
+32 
-45 CFLRQLINKMKT
+45 KMKA
-57 ITWPILALMAL
+57 ITWPVLTLMAL

-109 LGSTFDKEGGGLSS
+109 LGSTFSEEGGGLSS

-161 WAVTGTGTK
+161 WALTGSKG
-170 DFQYKIPTSLF
+170 FQDKIPTTMF
-181 AILTFVVFII
+181 AALTFVVFIV
-191 FIIVEHHFSNSME
+191 FIIVEHHFANSME
-204 FLSTIGGGLM
+204 FLSSIGGGLM
-214 IIMVILFVILAFFGL
+214 VIMTVLFVFLAFVGL
-229 VKSGGHM
+229 AKSGGHM
-236 ATKNFGFH
+236 ATQPFTWHTIIPKF
-244 SIVPDFNLHYWST
+244 DLHYWST

-269 LVAPYVTKMKKPKT
+269 LVAPYVTKMKKPKS
-283 DFPKAMIA
+283 DFPKAMIT
-291 LAVMTA
+291 LAIMTA
-297 FLTILGSFALGIYFD
+297 FLTILGSFSLGIYFD
-312 ANHIPNDLK
+312 AYHIPNDLK

-327 LFDMLGEQFGM
+327 VFDMVGKQFGM
-338 GHFLLYFWAWTS
+338 GKFLLYLWAWTS
-350 LFFNCALVAVLLDAM
+350 LLFNCALVAVLLDAM

-390 PVNGYILTV
+390 PINGYILTV

-417 IFNWLLNLNSIISPG
+417 IFNWLLNLNSIVSPG

-460 DKVAWLVGIALL
+460 DKLAWLVGLALL
-472 IVTAVATILG
+472 VVTAVATILG

-487 IKQGTGLWWYE
+487 VKQGTGLWWYE
-498 LIINIVTVVVLIGL
+498 LIINIVAVVVLIGL
-512 GAILPGIRR
+512 GAVLPGIRR
-521 REVEYGVAFDKAQWI
+521 REEEYGIAFDKSQWI
-536 WMGILIIGS
+536 WMGIIIIGS
-545 IILDIW
+545 IILDVW
-551 LGSTKIPLRIAMIVI
+551 LGSTKIPARITMIIVEAI
-566 QAVIALILTW
+566 AALIITW
-576 LVGRRKPAN
+576 IVGRRKPAN

>member
-1 MIPFS
+1 MDDLTS
-6 TFVPSFLFKI
+6 T
-16 ISNICL
+16 
-22 RKKGRTSKKT
+22 
-32 KEKRRIHHGIEIP
+32 
-45 CFLRQLINKMKT
+45 NKMKA
-57 ITWPILALMAL
+57 ITWPVLTLMAL

-109 LGSTFDKEGGGLSS
+109 LGSTFSEEGGGLSS

-161 WAVTGTGTK
+161 WALTGSKG
-170 DFQYKIPTSLF
+170 FQDKIPTTMF
-181 AILTFVVFII
+181 AALTFVVFII
-191 FIIVEHHFSNSME
+191 FIIVEHHFANSME
-204 FLSTIGGGLM
+204 FLSSIGGGLM
-214 IIMVILFVILAFFGL
+214 VIMTVLFVFLAFVGL
-229 VKSGGHM
+229 AKSGGHM
-236 ATKNFGFH
+236 ATQPFTWHTIIPKF
-244 SIVPDFNLHYWST
+244 DLHYWST

-269 LVAPYVTKMKKPKT
+269 LVAPYVTKMKKPKS
-283 DFPKAMIA
+283 DFPKAMIT
-291 LAVMTA
+291 LAIMTA

-312 ANHIPNDLK
+312 AYHIPNDLK

-327 LFDMLGEQFGM
+327 VFDMVGKQFGM
-338 GHFLLYFWAWTS
+338 GKFLLYLWAWTS
-350 LFFNCALVAVLLDAM
+350 LLFNCALVAILLDAM

-390 PVNGYILTV
+390 PINGYILTV

-417 IFNWLLNLNSIISPG
+417 IFNWLLNLNSIVSPG

-460 DKVAWLVGIALL
+460 DKLAWLVGLALL
-472 IVTAVATILG
+472 LVTAVATILG

-487 IKQGTGLWWYE
+487 VKQGSGLWWYE
-498 LIINIVTVVVLIGL
+498 LIINIVAVIILIGL

-521 REVEYGVAFDKAQWI
+521 REEEYGIAFDRSQWI
-536 WMGILIIGS
+536 WMGIIIIGS
-545 IILDIW
+545 IILDVW
-551 LGSTKIPLRIAMIVI
+551 LGSTKIPMRIAMIIIEAIV
-566 QAVIALILTW
+566 ALIATW
-576 LVGRRKPAN
+576 LVGRRKPQN

>member
-1 MIPFS
+1 MDDLTS
-6 TFVPSFLFKI
+6 T
-16 ISNICL
+16 
-22 RKKGRTSKKT
+22 
-32 KEKRRIHHGIEIP
+32 
-45 CFLRQLINKMKT
+45 NKMKA
-57 ITWPILALMAL
+57 ITWPVLTLMAL

-109 LGSTFDKEGGGLSS
+109 LGSTFSEEGGGLSS

-161 WAVTGTGTK
+161 WALTGSKG
-170 DFQYKIPTSLF
+170 FQDKIPTTMF
-181 AILTFVVFII
+181 AALTFVVFIV
-191 FIIVEHHFSNSME
+191 FIVVEHHFANSME
-204 FLSTIGGGLM
+204 FLSSIGGGLM
-214 IIMVILFVILAFFGL
+214 VIMTVLFVFLAFVGL
-229 VKSGGHM
+229 AKSGGHM
-236 ATKNFGFH
+236 ATQPFTWHTIIPKF
-244 SIVPDFNLHYWST
+244 DLHYWST

-269 LVAPYVTKMKKPKT
+269 LVAPYVTKMKKPKS
-283 DFPKAMIA
+283 DFPKAMIT
-291 LAVMTA
+291 LAIMTA
-297 FLTILGSFALGIYFD
+297 FLTILGSFSLGIYFD
-312 ANHIPNDLK
+312 AYHIPNDLK

-327 LFDMLGEQFGM
+327 VFDMVGKQFGM
-338 GHFLLYFWAWTS
+338 GKFLLYLWAWTS
-350 LFFNCALVAVLLDAM
+350 LLFNCALVAVLLDAM

-390 PVNGYILTV
+390 PINGYILTV

-417 IFNWLLNLNSIISPG
+417 IFNWLLNLNSIVSPG

-460 DKVAWLVGIALL
+460 DKLAWLVGLALL
-472 IVTAVATILG
+472 VVTAVATILG

-487 IKQGTGLWWYE
+487 VKQGSGLWWYE
-498 LIINIVTVVVLIGL
+498 LIINIVAVIVLIGL

-521 REVEYGVAFDKAQWI
+521 REEEYGIAFDKSQWI
-536 WMGILIIGS
+536 WMGIIIIGS
-545 IILDIW
+545 IILDVW
-551 LGSTKIPLRIAMIVI
+551 LGSTKIPAKITMIIVEAIA
-566 QAVIALILTW
+566 ALIITW
-576 LVGRRKPAN
+576 IVGRRKPAN

>member
-1 MIPFS
+1 MDDLTS
-6 TFVPSFLFKI
+6 T
-16 ISNICL
+16 
-22 RKKGRTSKKT
+22 
-32 KEKRRIHHGIEIP
+32 
-45 CFLRQLINKMKT
+45 NKMKA
-57 ITWPILALMAL
+57 ITWPVLTLMAL

-109 LGSTFDKEGGGLSS
+109 LGSTFSEEGGGLSS

-161 WAVTGTGTK
+161 WALTGSKG
-170 DFQYKIPTSLF
+170 FQDKIPTTMF
-181 AILTFVVFII
+181 AALTFVVFIV
-191 FIIVEHHFSNSME
+191 FIIVEHHFANSME
-204 FLSTIGGGLM
+204 FLSSIGGGLM
-214 IIMVILFVILAFFGL
+214 VIMTVLFVFLAFVGL
-229 VKSGGHM
+229 AKSGGHM
-236 ATKNFGFH
+236 ATQPFTWHTIIPKF
-244 SIVPDFNLHYWST
+244 DLHYWST

-269 LVAPYVTKMKKPKT
+269 LVAPYVTKMKKPKS
-283 DFPKAMIA
+283 DFPKAMIT
-291 LAVMTA
+291 LAIMTA

-312 ANHIPNDLK
+312 AYHIPNDLK

-327 LFDMLGEQFGM
+327 VFDMVGKQFGM
-338 GHFLLYFWAWTS
+338 GKFLLYLWAWTS
-350 LFFNCALVAVLLDAM
+350 LLFNCALVAVLLDAM

-390 PVNGYILTV
+390 PINGYILTV

-417 IFNWLLNLNSIISPG
+417 IFNWLLNLNSIVSPG

-460 DKVAWLVGIALL
+460 DKLAWLVGLALL
-472 IVTAVATILG
+472 VVTAVATILG

-487 IKQGTGLWWYE
+487 VKQGSGLWWYE
-498 LIINIVTVVVLIGL
+498 LIINIVAVIVLIGL

-521 REVEYGVAFDKAQWI
+521 REEEYGIAFDRSQWI

-545 IILDIW
+545 IVLDVW
-551 LGSTKIPLRIAMIVI
+551 LGSTKIPMRIAMIIVEAI
-566 QAVIALILTW
+566 IALIATW
-576 LVGRRKPAN
+576 LVGRRKPQN